1 MMRHILFTLKGCP
14 YGLLDDEA
22 HIRNVLA
29 NAATLSESTLLGVQS
44 HKFQPQGVTAVALLA
59 ESHISIH
66 TWPENGMAV
75 CDVFTCGEHTN
86 PRSGATYMY
95 EAMGATDLVS
105 EIFIRPLKCVILLV
119 LRSIDQKQLKNVSFL
134 KQPRRCFRT
143 F

>member
-1 MMRHILFTLKGCP
+1 MTHILFTLKGCP

-29 NAATLSESTLLGVQS
+29 NGATLSESTLLGIQS

-86 PRSGATYMY
+86 PKSAARYMY
-95 EAMGATDLVS
+95 EAMGATDYVS
-105 EIFIRPLKCVILLV
+105 ETFKRPLE
-119 LRSIDQKQLKNVSFL
+119 
-134 KQPRRCFRT
+134 
-143 F
+143 

>member
-1 MMRHILFTLKGCP
+1 MKHILFTLKGCT

-29 NAATLSESTLLGVQS
+29 KAAQLSESTLLNVYS
-44 HKFQPQGVTAVALLA
+44 HKFNPCGVTAIALLA

-66 TWPENGMAV
+66 TWPENGLAV
-75 CDVFTCGEHTN
+75 CDLFTCGEQTN

-105 EIFIRPLKCVILLV
+105 EIFTRPLE
-119 LRSIDQKQLKNVSFL
+119 
-134 KQPRRCFRT
+134 
-143 F
+143 

>member
-1 MMRHILFTLKGCP
+1 MKHILFTLKGCP

-22 HIRNVLA
+22 HILNVLA
-29 NAATLSESTLLGVQS
+29 NAAQLSESTLLNVSS
-44 HKFQPQGVTAVALLA
+44 HKFSPCGVTAIALLA

-66 TWPENGMAV
+66 TWPENGLAV

-105 EIFIRPLKCVILLV
+105 EIFTRPLE
-119 LRSIDQKQLKNVSFL
+119 
-134 KQPRRCFRT
+134 
-143 F
+143 